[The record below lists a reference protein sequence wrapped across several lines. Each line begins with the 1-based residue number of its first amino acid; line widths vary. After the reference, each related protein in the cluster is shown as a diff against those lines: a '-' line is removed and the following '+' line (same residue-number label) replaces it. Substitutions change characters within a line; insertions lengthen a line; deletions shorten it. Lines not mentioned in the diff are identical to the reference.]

1 MVSTREVRVMSLT
14 VSRRSVLAG
23 AAALPFLRIPGAR
36 AEISGMLTFGLSSYP
51 PNILPW
57 ANTGTAAA
65 TIKLMIYRGLTG
77 FAPDG
82 SLRAELAESWAP
94 EGNTAWVFK
103 LRDAKFQNGEKVT
116 SADVK
121 WTVEQVAGE
130 KSTAYFRVQMQGIAA
145 IETPDD
151 KTVRFVM
158 KEPTVTLPLWF
169 ASFHMPI
176 ISRVSDA
183 KSPVGAGPF
192 VIKAQERGVSF
203 DLEASPTYYKPG
215 LPKLKAIRAVAY
227 ADENLRV
234 AALQAGDVDLI
245 EYVPWQSMEAIG
257 KDPKLTLDAV
267 DGPYM
272 YLVFNASKP
281 PFNDAR
287 VRKAVAHAIKREEI
301 VKAAFFGR
309 GSALAHLP
317 IPQASE
323 FFNPEHENAWN
334 YDPALARK
342 LLAEAGHPDGF
353 TCSFLSTAQ
362 YGMHKDSAEV
372 VQQNIAAV
380 GIRAEL
386 NLPDWATRVTIGNKG
401 QYDMAMMGDAA
412 DSNDPDGV
420 VKAIDGSLSP
430 SYSRSF
436 GLKTDKITALINA
449 GRAEFDLPK
458 RKAIY
463 KELEALVDEEAPM
476 VGLAWR
482 SQGYAMQ
489 KRVCGFKN
497 LPGAL
502 TFYSGTTFEDVT
514 VG

>member
-1 MVSTREVRVMSLT
+1 MSVNL
-14 VSRRSVLAG
+14 SRRAVLAG
-23 AAALPFLRIPGAR
+23 AAALPFLRVAGAR
-36 AEISGMLTFGLSSYP
+36 AATPGVLTFGLSSYP

-82 SLRAELAESWAP
+82 SLRAELAESWAA
-94 EGNTAWVFK
+94 EGTKAWVFK
-103 LRDAKFQNGEKVT
+103 LRDAVFQNGEKVT

-130 KSTAYFRVQMQGIAA
+130 KSTAYLRGQMQDVER

-151 KTVRFVM
+151 KTVRFIM
-158 KEPTVTLPLWF
+158 KEPAATLPLML
-169 ASFHMPI
+169 ANFHMPI
-176 ISRVSDA
+176 ISRNSDA

-192 VIKAQERGVSF
+192 MIKAQERGVSIE
-203 DLEASPTYYKPG
+203 LEPFTKYYKPG
-215 LPKLKAIRAVAY
+215 LPKLKAIRAIAY

-257 KDPKLTLDAV
+257 KDAKLNLDAV

-272 YLVFNASKP
+272 YLVFNATKP

-287 VRKAVAHAIKREEI
+287 VRKAIAHAIKRDEI

-309 GSALAHLP
+309 GSGLAHLP
-317 IPQASE
+317 IPKASE
-323 FFNPEHENAWN
+323 FFNPELENGWN
-334 YDPALARK
+334 YDLALAKK
-342 LLAEAGHPDGF
+342 LLAEAGHPNGF
-353 TCSFLSTAQ
+353 ACSLLSTAQ
-362 YGMHKDSAEV
+362 YGMHKDTAEV
-372 VQQNIAAV
+372 VQQNVAAI
-380 GIRAEL
+380 GIKAEL
-386 NLPDWATRVTIGNKG
+386 NLPDWATRVSIGNRG
-401 QYDMAMMGDAA
+401 QYDMAVMGDAA
-412 DSNDPDGV
+412 DSNDPDGIA
-420 VKAIDGSLSP
+420 KAIDGSLTP
-430 SYSRSF
+430 SYSRSA
-436 GLKTDKITALINA
+436 GLKTEKITALLKA
-449 GRAEFDLPK
+449 GRAEFDTTK

-463 KELEALVDEEAPM
+463 KEMEALAIQEAPM

-489 KRVCGFKN
+489 KRVAGFKN

-502 TFYSGTTFEDVT
+502 SFYSGSTFEDVS